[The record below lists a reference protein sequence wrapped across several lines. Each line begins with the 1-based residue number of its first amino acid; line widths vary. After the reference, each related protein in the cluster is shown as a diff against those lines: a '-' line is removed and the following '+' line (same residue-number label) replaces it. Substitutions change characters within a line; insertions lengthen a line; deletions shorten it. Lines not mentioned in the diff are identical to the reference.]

1 MIHGIS
7 SMTKYLN
14 NLRILINCNKNKN
27 NSSRKLIMKAL
38 HLRNSNEIFDSLYL
52 SKYWQLMK
60 LNFSILLNLC
70 SFIFFYVLK
79 KSMISFY
86 FISYSI
92 YLPGFW
98 ISPKT
103 SITGF
108 KTGLSSSVTWFENLN
123 WVTFFFDFIYY
134 LKLWWNLTFFSF
146 SSKIYQMYITQK
158 FLPDGNI
165 KVFD

>member
-27 NSSRKLIMKAL
+27 NSCRKWIMKAL
-38 HLRNSNEIFDSLYL
+38 HLRNSNEIFDSLCL

-60 LNFSILLNLC
+60 LNFSILLNLY
-70 SFIFFYVLK
+70 SFTFFYVLK

-86 FISYSI
+86 FISCSI

-123 WVTFFFDFIYY
+123 WVTFIFF
-134 LKLWWNLTFFSF
+134 T
-146 SSKIYQMYITQK
+146 SSII
-158 FLPDGNI
+158 
-165 KVFD
+165 